1 MPENRKSHQN
11 LLQKVLQHPN
21 QCRFFLKN
29 ESFVSDSI
37 ERIPVSLNLFRNF
50 SGSTLK
56 IKKSKIPM
64 VFVLPGTASAIWTK
78 ESKVQDR
85 QKSFVSKSTKMS
97 CISIPHRGS
106 NLFACHQQMKR
117 EKESLNFKSF
127 IHE

>member
-1 MPENRKSHQN
+1 
-11 LLQKVLQHPN
+11 
-21 QCRFFLKN
+21 
-29 ESFVSDSI
+29 
-37 ERIPVSLNLFRNF
+37 
-50 SGSTLK
+50 
-56 IKKSKIPM
+56 M